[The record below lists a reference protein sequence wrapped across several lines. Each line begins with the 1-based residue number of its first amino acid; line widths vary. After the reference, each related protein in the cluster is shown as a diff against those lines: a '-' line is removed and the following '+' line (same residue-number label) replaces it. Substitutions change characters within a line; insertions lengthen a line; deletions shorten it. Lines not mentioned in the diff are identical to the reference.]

1 MALLVTL
8 GERGWSL
15 HGTSWVRGILG
26 FMREMTRGREKVR
39 EREKER
45 QRHRQIER
53 QTERLRE
60 RELAFQATSEA
71 FSPSCFE
78 VLSRSSTVLG
88 DALFCFTL
96 CFNTAKA
103 RGQIILF
110 RQQIDT

>member
-60 RELAFQATSEA
+60 RESL
-71 FSPSCFE
+71 
-78 VLSRSSTVLG
+78 
-88 DALFCFTL
+88 
-96 CFNTAKA
+96 
-103 RGQIILF
+103 LF
-110 RQQIDT
+110 RLHLRLSVPRASKY